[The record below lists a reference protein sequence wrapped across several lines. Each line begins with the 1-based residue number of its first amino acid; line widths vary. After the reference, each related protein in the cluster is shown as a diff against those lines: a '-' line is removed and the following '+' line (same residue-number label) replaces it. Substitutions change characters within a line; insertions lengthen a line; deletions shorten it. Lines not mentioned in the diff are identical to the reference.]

1 MRKPIIGAFHCGAR
15 TEKGR
20 ITNRQLFTIHH
31 SPLIIDLGAMHRA
44 SGTVSSAIFRGFF
57 AVLTA
62 NG

>member
-1 MRKPIIGAFHCGAR
+1 MRMPSIVAFHCGAR

-31 SPLIIDLGAMHRA
+31 SPLIIDWGAMHRA
-44 SGTVSSAIFRGFF
+44 SGTVSSEICLGFF
-57 AVLTA
+57 ALLTA

>member
-1 MRKPIIGAFHCGAR
+1 MRKPFIGAFRCGAR
-15 TEKGR
+15 TEQGG

-31 SPLIIDLGAMHRA
+31 SPLIIDLGAMYRA
-44 SGTVSSAIFRGFF
+44 SGTVSSEIFLGFF